1 MEEMRLNL
9 GLDGEYY
16 HNRQSK
22 MKQLSLSEQKLCY
35 DAVMSYR
42 DNNGNSKEIERV
54 LGYFQG
60 AVDFYARTTKEY
72 TSDI

>member
-1 MEEMRLNL
+1 
-9 GLDGEYY
+9 
-16 HNRQSK
+16 

-42 DNNGNSKEIERV
+42 DSNGNSKEIERV

-60 AVDFYARTTKEY
+60 AVDFYARTTEQY